1 MSATDYNYDERDL
14 MFLLFEQMQI
24 QGLTKLE
31 KFADFGK
38 EDFEMICS
46 EAVKFSKEVIGPTSK
61 EGDEI
66 GVKLVDGDV
75 KVPECFKPLYN
86 AYCESGWLAASGDP
100 EYGGQGLPYVMT
112 SALADV
118 FTGANV
124 SFFLYGLLGVGVAHI
139 MEKYDIPEWLRDLV
153 IPKLYDGSWA
163 GTMVL
168 TEPGAGSD
176 VGNAKTKAEKIDGE
190 DMYLISG
197 QKIFITGGDHDMAEN
212 IMHLV
217 LARTPGAPAGTKG
230 LSLFL
235 VPKFNFDKEGNLSD
249 RNDVNVVGIEHKMGI
264 HASATCQLSFGDE
277 GKCKGWLVG
286 NEGDGIMVMFNMMN
300 EARIE
305 VGLQG
310 CSCANAAYLNALS
323 YSRDRIQ
330 GSSIK
335 EFKNP
340 AAPRVAIIEH
350 PDVRRQLMTMKAFG
364 EGLRSLM
371 LYAAYCAD
379 LGHHS
384 ESAEDREKYMGI
396 FQLLTPICKAYSTDR
411 GVDMTSM
418 AIQVFGGYGYTQDYP
433 VERHMRDVK
442 IGCIYEGTN
451 SIQSLDLMAR
461 KLPMKKGAIFMSYLA
476 DLDKIAEE
484 ASTRPCL
491 TELVPIFKKAKDIM
505 AEVAMTLGGW
515 GMQGRLDL
523 ATSRA
528 VQFLDLMGDV
538 VIASELLK
546 RGITAS
552 KALEV
557 RMKDAGINP
566 AEDTAAFEAHLKES
580 DESSFYHGKIMAA
593 TFFVRNILPRGE
605 GWAKAIKD
613 EDLSHMI
620 YNF

>member
-1 MSATDYNYDERDL
+1 MSATEYTYDERDL
-14 MFLLFEQMQI
+14 MFLLFEQLKI
-24 QGLTKLE
+24 QNLTGLKPFE
-31 KFADFGK
+31 DFGQ

-46 EAVKFSKEVIGPTSK
+46 EAIKYAKTVIAPTSK

-66 GVKLVDGDV
+66 GVKLVDGQV
-75 KVPECFKPLYN
+75 HVPECFKPLYN
-86 AYCESGWLAASGDP
+86 SYCESGWLAASGDP

-139 MEKYDIPEWLRDLV
+139 VEKYKVPEWMPALV
-153 IPKLYDGSWA
+153 TPKLYDGSWA
-163 GTMVL
+163 ATMGL
-168 TEPGAGSD
+168 TEPSAGSD
-176 VGNAKTKAEKIDGE
+176 VGAAKTKAEKIEGTDL
-190 DMYLISG
+190 YNISG

-212 IMHLV
+212 IWHLL
-217 LARTPGAPAGTKG
+217 LARVPGAPAGTKG

-235 VPKFNFDKEGNLSD
+235 VPKIMVDEQGNAGES
-249 RNDVNVVGIEHKMGI
+249 NDVNVVAVEHKMGI

-286 NEGDGIMVMFNMMN
+286 EEGDGIMIMFNMMN

-310 CSCANAAYLNALS
+310 CSCANAAYQNALD

-340 AAPRVAIIEH
+340 DAPRVPIIEH

-364 EGLRSLM
+364 EGMRSLM
-371 LYAAYCAD
+371 LYAAYCND
-379 LGHHS
+379 MGHHA
-384 ESAEDREKYMGI
+384 ETEEDRKKYMGI
-396 FQLLTPICKAYSTDR
+396 FMLLTPICKAYSTDR
-411 GVDMTSM
+411 GVEMASM
-418 AIQVFGGYGYTQDYP
+418 AMQVYGGYGYTRDYP
-433 VERHMRDVK
+433 VEQLMRDAK

-451 SIQSLDLMAR
+451 SIQALDLMSR
-461 KLPMKKGAIFMSYLA
+461 KLPMAKGKVFMSYLA
-476 DLDKIAEE
+476 DLDKVAEE
-484 ASTRPCL
+484 AAARPCL
-491 TELVPIFKKAKDIM
+491 AEIVPAFKKAKDTM
-505 AEVAMTLGGW
+505 AECAMTLGGW
-515 GMQGRLDL
+515 GMKGQLEL

-546 RGITAS
+546 RGTVAG
-552 KALEV
+552 ATLEARV
-557 RMKDAGINP
+557 RDNGIDP
-566 AEDTAAFEAHLKES
+566 GDSAAVEAHLAEN
-580 DESSFYHGKIMAA
+580 DESAFYHGKVLAA
-593 TFFVRNILPRGE
+593 QFFVKNILPRGE
-605 GWAKAIKD
+605 GWAIAIKD
-613 EDLSHMI
+613 EDLSHMAMK
-620 YNF
+620 F